1 MALVVSGYN
10 TAPELRPCFV
20 GAKKIKGL
28 FHRWYE
34 DPHAGLVGIV
44 EYENGNVLKHTTKSI
59 QFADSA
65 GKFAEYS
72 WGDEE
77 KDESETLEEIL
88 RKAEVNDGK

>member
-1 MALVVSGYN
+1 MASFSGW
-10 TAPELRPCFV
+10 TVARELRPCFV
-20 GAKKIKGL
+20 GAKKVKAL
-28 FHRWYE
+28 FHCWYE
-34 DPHAGLVGIV
+34 DPHAGLVEVV
-44 EYENGNVLKHTTKSI
+44 EYENGNILKHTTKNI

-65 GKFAEYS
+65 GKFAAYS